1 MAKKKKKTAAERQ
14 QSASPQKFSGSD
26 SDWDKDESSPVRK
39 KKRTKKVTFPRKTL
53 PNTLSTPI
61 FQFSRSSSESD
72 SDDEP
77 PVASKPTPDD
87 DKSDKSELEEGQ
99 VATDDDSDSDDSWD
113 SEFNDGYDEN
123 LMGDES
129 DRARLEG
136 LSEKERE
143 TEIFK
148 RIERRDE
155 MKTRW
160 EIERKLRQIKRGG
173 KEKVLTPKEQ
183 KLKEEQRKKK
193 KEKARLEAAAA
204 AAAMEKPIVKEVV
217 PAASKTTTTERK
229 NDDAEENW
237 DSEPE
242 YFDPKE
248 RSKERK
254 KNVEMNKTDDK
265 RSNAMAALKAKREG
279 KQKRGKSNNCQISDG
294 EIKIFKKICRRGRG
308 KATG

>member
-1 MAKKKKKTAAERQ
+1 MAKKKKKTAAERA
-14 QSASPQKFSGSD
+14 QSASPKKSSGSE
-26 SDWDKDESSPVRK
+26 SDWDKDEASPVRK
-39 KKRTKKVTFPRKTL
+39 KKRTKKVKFCFFICEINDNSYRI
-53 PNTLSTPI
+53 ST
-61 FQFSRSSSESD
+61 QFSRSSSESQ

-77 PVASKPTPDD
+77 PQTAPKPTNSQYRPNNPPED

-99 VATDDDSDSDDSWD
+99 VATDSDSDSWD

-160 EIERKLRQIKRGG
+160 EIEKKLRHIKRGG
-173 KEKVLTPKEQ
+173 KDKVMTPKDQ
-183 KLKEEQRKKK
+183 KLKDEQRKKK

-204 AAAMEKPIVKEVV
+204 MTMEKPIVKEVV
-217 PAASKTTTTERK
+217 PSVSKTITTERK
-229 NDDAEENW
+229 NEDAEENW

-265 RSNAMAALKAKREG
+265 RSNAMAMLKAKREG
-279 KQKRGKSNNCQISDG
+279 KQKRGKS
-294 EIKIFKKICRRGRG
+294 
-308 KATG
+308 TL

>member
-1 MAKKKKKTAAERQ
+1 M
-14 QSASPQKFSGSD
+14 PI
-26 SDWDKDESSPVRK
+26 
-39 KKRTKKVTFPRKTL
+39 TL
-53 PNTLSTPI
+53 
-61 FQFSRSSSESD
+61 QFSRSSSSESQ

-77 PVASKPTPDD
+77 TQPAAKPTNSQFRSKPHEKVED

-99 VATDDDSDSDDSWD
+99 VATDSDSDSWD

-123 LMGDES
+123 LMGDAI

-148 RIERRDE
+148 RIERRDV
-155 MKTRW
+155 MKARW
-160 EIERKLRQIKRGG
+160 EIEKKLRHIKRGG
-173 KEKVLTPKEQ
+173 KEKVSTPKDQ
-183 KLKEEQRKKK
+183 KLKEEQKKKK

-204 AAAMEKPIVKEVV
+204 AMTVEKPIIKEVV
-217 PAASKTTTTERK
+217 PSVSKTITTERK
-229 NDDAEENW
+229 NDDTEENW

-265 RSNAMAALKAKREG
+265 RSNAMAMLKAKREG
-279 KQKRGKSNNCQISDG
+279 KQKRGK
-294 EIKIFKKICRRGRG
+294 F
-308 KATG
+308 

>member
-1 MAKKKKKTAAERQ
+1 MAKPT
-14 QSASPQKFSGSD
+14 
-26 SDWDKDESSPVRK
+26 SSQYR
-39 KKRTKKVTFPRKTL
+39 
-53 PNTLSTPI
+53 PN
-61 FQFSRSSSESD
+61 
-72 SDDEP
+72 P
-77 PVASKPTPDD
+77 PED

-99 VATDDDSDSDDSWD
+99 VATDSDSDSWD

-160 EIERKLRQIKRGG
+160 EIEKKLRHIKRGG
-173 KEKVLTPKEQ
+173 KDKVITPKDQ
-183 KLKEEQRKKK
+183 KLKDEQRKKK

-204 AAAMEKPIVKEVV
+204 MTMEKPIMKEVV
-217 PAASKTTTTERK
+217 PSVSKPITTERK
-229 NDDAEENW
+229 NEDAEENW

-254 KNVEMNKTDDK
+254 KNVEMNRTDDK
-265 RSNAMAALKAKREG
+265 RSNAMAMLKAKREG
-279 KQKRGKSNNCQISDG
+279 KQKRGKLWLLLLSTPKLELIFANFHHLLQKRKRRNDKLKKNCS
-294 EIKIFKKICRRGRG
+294 
-308 KATG
+308 

>member
-1 MAKKKKKTAAERQ
+1 MAT
-14 QSASPQKFSGSD
+14 
-26 SDWDKDESSPVRK
+26 
-39 KKRTKKVTFPRKTL
+39 
-53 PNTLSTPI
+53 
-61 FQFSRSSSESD
+61 
-72 SDDEP
+72 
-77 PVASKPTPDD
+77 
-87 DKSDKSELEEGQ
+87 
-99 VATDDDSDSDDSWD
+99 DSDSVSSD
-113 SEFNDGYDEN
+113 SEFDDGYDEN

-160 EIERKLRQIKRGG
+160 EIEKKLRHIKRGG
-173 KEKVLTPKEQ
+173 KDKVMTPKDQ
-183 KLKEEQRKKK
+183 KLKEEQKKKK
-193 KEKARLEAAAA
+193 KERARLEAAAA
-204 AAAMEKPIVKEVV
+204 AMTMEKPITKET
-217 PAASKTTTTERK
+217 PLASKAITTERK

-279 KQKRGKSNNCQISDG
+279 KQKRGKFNLLSCLQFDQNLKFKRLQKRKKQNDRP
-294 EIKIFKKICRRGRG
+294 KKISTRTKKKSTVFRVVANLR
-308 KATG
+308 

>member
-14 QSASPQKFSGSD
+14 QSASPRKSSGSE
-26 SDWDKDESSPVRK
+26 SDWDKDEASPVRK
-39 KKRTKKVTFPRKTL
+39 KKRTKKVKFFFLFSFPNSSNNSNRF
-53 PNTLSTPI
+53 ST
-61 FQFSRSSSESD
+61 QFSRSSSESQ

-77 PVASKPTPDD
+77 PQTVAKPTSSQYRPNPPED

-99 VATDDDSDSDDSWD
+99 VATDSDSDSWD

-160 EIERKLRQIKRGG
+160 EIEKKLRHIKRGG
-173 KEKVLTPKEQ
+173 KDKVITPKDQ
-183 KLKEEQRKKK
+183 KLKDEQRKKK

-204 AAAMEKPIVKEVV
+204 MTMEKPIIKEVV
-217 PAASKTTTTERK
+217 PSVSKPITTERK
-229 NDDAEENW
+229 NEDAEENW

-254 KNVEMNKTDDK
+254 KNVEMNRTDDK
-265 RSNAMAALKAKREG
+265 RSNAMAMLKAKREG
-279 KQKRGKSNNCQISDG
+279 KQKRGKLLWLVLDSTPNLN
-294 EIKIFKKICRRGRG
+294 
-308 KATG
+308 